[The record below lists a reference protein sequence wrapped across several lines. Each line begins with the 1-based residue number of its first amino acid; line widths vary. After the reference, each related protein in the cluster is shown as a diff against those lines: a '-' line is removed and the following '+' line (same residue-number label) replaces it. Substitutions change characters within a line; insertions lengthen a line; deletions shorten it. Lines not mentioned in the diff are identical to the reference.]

1 MEERKTEER
10 SMGRDD
16 KGGIESREL
25 MERKGTEMEQRGKE
39 GKLRSRCQEVED
51 NKYF

>member
-1 MEERKTEER
+1 MEERRKERKTEER

-25 MERKGTEMEQRGKE
+25 MERKGTEIGK
-39 GKLRSRCQEVED
+39 GVKRV
-51 NKYF
+51 N